1 MNEKPRMKI
10 FIDLS
15 NIEQGI
21 RDYRDYGI
29 SVDYRELVNIVSDGY
44 EVVGMYVYDGKPED
58 GKPETVSLHQVLR
71 EQGFEVTEL
80 ECSVHVSKYG
90 THYHQKEVDTS
101 MTVDIVETVCG
112 GLCNCIVIM
121 SGDRDFRPSVISA
134 KTHGIQ
140 IMVVSTKGSLSEELR
155 KEADDVV
162 LIDDLPVFSFGE
174 ADFSWD
180 VRSSHNVEKVFADVC

>member
-58 GKPETVSLHQVLR
+58 GKA
-71 EQGFEVTEL
+71 GN
-80 ECSVHVSKYG
+80 
-90 THYHQKEVDTS
+90 
-101 MTVDIVETVCG
+101 
-112 GLCNCIVIM
+112 GL
-121 SGDRDFRPSVISA
+121 FAP
-134 KTHGIQ
+134 
-140 IMVVSTKGSLSEELR
+140 GSER
-155 KEADDVV
+155 T
-162 LIDDLPVFSFGE
+162 G
-174 ADFSWD
+174 
-180 VRSSHNVEKVFADVC
+180 VRSNRAGMFSACQ